1 MGVDPV
7 ARPVSGGTRRVRR
20 PAGRPPAQDRL
31 MFEDIPR
38 PGLWK
43 RLLLGGFLVVF
54 AAAGAT
60 AVAAFHEVDKV
71 VQALELGTELK
82 LGKNTLAQTDPGKP
96 QTLLILGSDR
106 RPRANGEGASGA
118 RSDTIMLVRLNPD
131 KDATA
136 IMSLPRDLK
145 VQIPGHGVEK
155 INAAYEYGGPALTLQ
170 TVKRL
175 TGLPINHVINVTF
188 KGFWRAVN
196 AIGCVYA
203 DVDRD
208 YFNESA
214 EFAYINID
222 PGYQRLCARQALQY
236 VRFRH
241 YDTDLVRSA
250 RQQDFLRQ
258 MKQQVTYTDLI
269 SNRDRLVK
277 IFGRNT
283 ATDSDLRSRSEVL
296 RLLKLAVFSAGQP
309 IQEIHFEGEI
319 GPSFVEASDAQVK
332 KLVQQFLKVEDSP
345 GPRGTAPGERPARK
359 PRRKRRA
366 QPLNLYDASVT
377 GKEQALQAVQ
387 AGAGGSLPV
396 YYPTLLRNSSQFAQ
410 PPRVY
415 KLMGTDGKC
424 YGDFRMVVRRTDANG
439 EYYGL
444 QGTTWKNPPILDSP
458 SETRKVGRRE
468 FKLFFAGDRLRLVAW
483 QTPKATYWISNTL
496 LQTLD
501 KKQMMGIARS
511 TKRCC

>member
-1 MGVDPV
+1 M
-7 ARPVSGGTRRVRR
+7 
-20 PAGRPPAQDRL
+20 L
-31 MFEDIPR
+31 EDIPR

-43 RLLLGGFLVVF
+43 RLLLGAFLVVF

-71 VQALELGTELK
+71 VKALELGTELK

-96 QTLLILGSDR
+96 QTLLILGSDV
-106 RPRANGEGASGA
+106 RPKVNAEGASGA

-131 KDATA
+131 KEATA

-145 VQIPGHGVEK
+145 VQIPGRGVDK
-155 INAAYEYGGPALTLQ
+155 INAAYAYGGPALTLQ
-170 TVKRL
+170 TVKQL

-208 YFNESA
+208 YFNDSA

-283 ATDSDLRSRSEVL
+283 ATDRELRSASEVL
-296 RLLKLAVFSAGQP
+296 RLLKLAVYSAGQP

-319 GPSFVEASDAQVK
+319 GSSYVEASNAQVK
-332 KLVQQFLKVEDSP
+332 KLVQQFLNVQDSP
-345 GPRGTAPGERPARK
+345 GPRGTAPDERPARK
-359 PRRKRRA
+359 PKRRQRRA
-366 QPLNLYDASVT
+366 NTQVGVYDAAGV
-377 GKEQALQAVQ
+377 GEDQGLQAVQ

-396 YYPTLLRNSSQFAQ
+396 FYPTLLLNSSQFAP

-415 KLMGTDGKC
+415 KLRGPDGRK
-424 YGDFRMVVRRTDANG
+424 YGAYRMVMRRTNANG

-444 QGTTWKNPPILDSP
+444 QGTTWRNPPILDKP
-458 SETRKVGRRE
+458 TETRKVGGRE
-468 FKLFFAGDRLRLVAW
+468 YQLYFAGDRLRLVAW
-483 QTPKATYWISNTL
+483 RTPKAAYWISNTL
-496 LQTLD
+496 LQTLT
-501 KKQMMGIARS
+501 KKQMMAIARS
-511 TKRCC
+511 TRRCC

>member
-1 MGVDPV
+1 
-7 ARPVSGGTRRVRR
+7 
-20 PAGRPPAQDRL
+20 

-38 PGLWK
+38 PALWK
-43 RLLLGGFLVVF
+43 RLLLGAFLVVF

-71 VQALELGTELK
+71 VSALELGTELK
-82 LGKNTLAQTDPGKP
+82 LGKNTLADSDPGQP

-106 RPRANGEGASGA
+106 RPKANGEGASGA

-131 KDATA
+131 KEATA

-145 VQIPGHGVEK
+145 VRIPGHGVEK

-170 TVKRL
+170 TVKQL
-175 TGLPINHVINVTF
+175 TGLPINHVVNVTF

-196 AIGCVYA
+196 AIGCVYT

-208 YFNESA
+208 YFNDTA
-214 EFAYINID
+214 EFTFIDID

-241 YDTDLVRSA
+241 FDTDLVRSA

-258 MKQQVTYTDLI
+258 MKQQVTYTKLI
-269 SNRDRLVK
+269 ENRDRLVK

-283 ATDSDLRSRSEVL
+283 ATDATLRSRSEVL
-296 RLLKLAVFSAGQP
+296 RLVKLAYFSAGQP

-332 KLVQQFLKVEDSP
+332 KLVQQFLRVEDSP
-345 GPRGTAPGERPARK
+345 GPRGEAPEERPARK
-359 PRRKRRA
+359 PKRR
-366 QPLNLYDASVT
+366 QRRPDRSIGVYDAA
-377 GKEQALQAVQ
+377 GLGEDQGLQAVQ

-396 YYPTLLRNSSQFAQ
+396 LYPTLLLNSTIFAQ

-415 KLMGTDGKC
+415 KLRAPDGKR
-424 YGDFRMVVRRTDANG
+424 YGAYRMVMRRTNANG

-458 SETRKVGRRE
+458 TEKRTVGGRQYE
-468 FKLFFAGDRLRLVAW
+468 LHFAGDRLRLVAW
-483 QTPKATYWISNTL
+483 RTPKAAYWVSNTL
-496 LQTLD
+496 LQTLT
-501 KKQMMGIARS
+501 KKQMMAIARS
-511 TKRCC
+511 TRRCC

>member
-1 MGVDPV
+1 
-7 ARPVSGGTRRVRR
+7 
-20 PAGRPPAQDRL
+20 
-31 MFEDIPR
+31 MFQDIPR

-71 VQALELGTELK
+71 VSALELGTELK
-82 LGKNTLAQTDPGKP
+82 LGKNTLADSDPGQP
-96 QTLLILGSDR
+96 QTILILGSDR
-106 RPRANGEGASGA
+106 RPKANGEGASGA

-131 KDATA
+131 KEATA

-145 VQIPGHGVEK
+145 VRIPGRGVEK
-155 INAAYEYGGPALTLQ
+155 INAAYEYGGPALTLR
-170 TVKRL
+170 TVKQL
-175 TGLPINHVINVTF
+175 TGLPINHVVNVTF

-196 AIGCVYA
+196 AIGCVYT

-208 YFNESA
+208 YFNDSA
-214 EFAYINID
+214 EFTFIDID

-241 YDTDLVRSA
+241 FDTDLVRSA

-258 MKQQVTYTDLI
+258 MKQQVTYTALI
-269 SNRDRLVK
+269 KNRDRLVK

-283 ATDSDLRSRSEVL
+283 ATDATLRSRSEVL
-296 RLLKLAVFSAGQP
+296 RLVKLAVFSAGQP

-319 GPSFVEASDAQVK
+319 GPSFVEASNAQVK
-332 KLVQQFLKVEDSP
+332 KLVQQFLNVQDSP
-345 GPRGTAPGERPARK
+345 GPRGKAPDETPARK
-359 PRRKRRA
+359 PKRRQRRA
-366 QPLNLYDASVT
+366 DSSIGVYDAT
-377 GKEQALQAVQ
+377 GIGEDQGLQAVQ

-396 YYPTLLRNSSQFAQ
+396 LYPTLLLNSSQFAQ

-415 KLMGTDGKC
+415 KLRGPDGKK
-424 YGDFRMVVRRTDANG
+424 YGAYRMVMRRTNANG

-444 QGTTWKNPPILDSP
+444 QGTTWKDPPILDSP
-458 SETRKVGRRE
+458 SEKRTVGGRQYE
-468 FKLFFAGDRLRLVAW
+468 LFFAGDRLRLVAW
-483 QTPKATYWISNTL
+483 RTSKASYWVSNTL
-496 LQTLD
+496 LQTLT
-501 KKQMMGIARS
+501 KKQMMAIARS
-511 TKRCC
+511 TRRCC